1 MESTNILDNVGSPWL
16 FFQAQCIAETSA
28 ACTSSSLVN
37 LDLQKRVCGFLRFE
51 DFTQLLSRQWC
62 EHYKRLQ
69 FLHTMPNRFSLYII
83 FSRVYSRTSAVDLGF
98 SCLICPF
105 QAQSPN
111 DEKDEHYGSYHQAE
125 EGKVRS

>member
-1 MESTNILDNVGSPWL
+1 MESSNILDNVRIPWL
-16 FFQAQCIAETSA
+16 FFQAQCIAESSA
-28 ACTSSSLVN
+28 AGTSSPLVN

-83 FSRVYSRTSAVDLGF
+83 FSRNRSRTSAIDAGF
-98 SCLICPF
+98 SCLLCPF

-111 DEKDEHYGSYHQAE
+111 DEQ
-125 EGKVRS
+125 